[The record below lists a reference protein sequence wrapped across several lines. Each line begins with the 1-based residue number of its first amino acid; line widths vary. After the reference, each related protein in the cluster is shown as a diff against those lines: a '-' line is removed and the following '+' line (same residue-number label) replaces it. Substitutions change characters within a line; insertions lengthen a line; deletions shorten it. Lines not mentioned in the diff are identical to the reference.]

1 MSRLFGTLVVALL
14 TVAVPAAAYAGQDK
28 KKEAAPKT
36 MNAMGSVTA
45 VSGTSLTVKGK
56 DAEWTF
62 TIDKDT
68 KVVGKGASTKTA
80 EMKKEGKATTIT
92 DFVKEGDQVRVS
104 YHDMGATK
112 HAANVTVTA
121 SAPAMKKK

>member
-1 MSRLFGTLVVALL
+1 MARAPYDDQIDRLYQLPLDEFTTARNVLA
-14 TVAVPAAAYAGQDK
+14 
-28 KKEAAPKT
+28 KEA
-36 MNAMGSVTA
+36 
-45 VSGTSLTVKGK
+45 GK

-80 EMKKEGKATTIT
+80 EMKKEGKTTTIT

-121 SAPAMKKK
+121 SIPAKK